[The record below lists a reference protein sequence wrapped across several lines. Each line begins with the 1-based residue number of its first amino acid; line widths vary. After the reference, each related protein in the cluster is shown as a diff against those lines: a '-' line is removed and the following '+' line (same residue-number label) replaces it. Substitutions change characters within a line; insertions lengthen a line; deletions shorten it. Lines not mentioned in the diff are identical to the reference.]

1 LLSDDLPL
9 RKLTSAQKAD
19 DLFQATLKKHTQNP
33 ALYLN
38 NATFLLTTLN
48 APTRA
53 RAVLPR
59 ALQALPPHTHL
70 DITSKFAQLEFTSPN
85 GDAERGRTMFEG
97 LLSKWPKRLDLW
109 NVLLDLE
116 MGQGEGAEKIARVRG
131 VFERIVKGR
140 LNGRKAKWVFKRWLE
155 YEEREGDGRGQERV
169 KAKATEYAKTLE
181 REKAERS
188 AG

>member
-1 LLSDDLPL
+1 MLS
-9 RKLTSAQKAD
+9 
-19 DLFQATLKKHTQNP
+19 
-33 ALYLN
+33 
-38 NATFLLTTLN
+38 
-48 APTRA
+48 
-53 RAVLPR
+53 
-59 ALQALPPHTHL
+59 
-70 DITSKFAQLEFTSPN
+70 
-85 GDAERGRTMFEG
+85 
-97 LLSKWPKRLDLW
+97 
-109 NVLLDLE
+109 DLE

-188 AG
+188 VG